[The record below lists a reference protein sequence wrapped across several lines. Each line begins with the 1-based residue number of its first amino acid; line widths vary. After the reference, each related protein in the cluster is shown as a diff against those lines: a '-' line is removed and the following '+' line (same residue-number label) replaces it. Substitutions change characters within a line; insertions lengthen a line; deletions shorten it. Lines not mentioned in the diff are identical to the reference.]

1 MSQYDSNH
9 CTSCGNCSADIT
21 QLDIHEIGKLLLR
34 LEQQLFRIREQNG
47 YVRKDS
53 VPIRNVVADTFNQLK
68 QRYEKQGAITGL
80 ATGFGDLDHL
90 TCGLQK
96 ADLIVLAAAPAMGK
110 RSMAMN
116 MAESVA
122 LKSKKAVA
130 IYSME
135 ISAPQL
141 GFSLLSSIGRVKAQ
155 RLRTGVLEDEDW
167 ARVNTAIRT
176 LADTKIFID
185 DSSELSASELV
196 LSARRLNRD
205 HDLGLIVVD
214 NLQMMRGIANKEVRA
229 HEVSAILRSL
239 KALAKELN
247 IPIIVLSQL
256 NSGES
261 DRIGKR
267 PVISDL
273 REFGSIEQYAD
284 LIMFIYCQE
293 YYERE
298 NCPKDKKGISEI
310 IVAKNRK
317 GPTGTM
323 TLKFFGEYSR
333 FDNLSKEVVWG
344 FE

>member
-1 MSQYDSNH
+1 MSQHESKH
-9 CTSCGNCSADIT
+9 CASCGNYFADNV
-21 QLDIHEIGKLLLR
+21 QLDVHEVGELLLR
-34 LEQQLFRIREQNG
+34 LERQLFRIQEQNR
-47 YVRKDS
+47 YVRKDF
-53 VPIRNVVADTFNQLK
+53 VLIRNVAAETFKQLR
-68 QRYEKQGAITGL
+68 QRYENQGAITGL

-90 TCGLQK
+90 TSGLQN
-96 ADLIVLAAAPAMGK
+96 AELIVLAAPPAMGK
-110 RSMAMN
+110 RSLALN
-116 MAESVA
+116 MAASAAV
-122 LKSKKAVA
+122 KNKKAVA

-135 ISAPQL
+135 VSAAQL
-141 GFSLLSSIGRVKAQ
+141 GFSLFSSIGRVDAQ
-155 RLRTGVLEDEDW
+155 RLKTGVLEDEDW
-167 ARVNTAIRT
+167 SNVNTAVRT

-196 LSARRLNRD
+196 LSARSLKRD
-205 HDLGLIVVD
+205 HDLGLVVVD
-214 NLQMMRGIANKEVRA
+214 NLQMMRGIANKELRA
-229 HEVSAILRSL
+229 LEVSTILRSL

-256 NSGES
+256 DNGGS

-317 GPTGTM
+317 GPTGTIS
-323 TLKFFGEYSR
+323 LKFFGEYSR
-333 FDNLSKEVVWG
+333 FDNLTKEVVWG